1 MTASTPHELKANT
14 LEALG
19 QRFDRLA
26 SQQDEATAI
35 LLARA
40 IDVIQNLLLNAKPTL
55 FLNPALNTPDDAEFL
70 MTILSESVTQ
80 YPPASKRT
88 LLRLRGK
95 MAFAQQLKDAGGTF
109 TLQQVADLLGMTT
122 DAVRK
127 RQAQGK
133 LIAIPDGD
141 HHVYPTFQFY
151 QSGVLM
157 DLPELLATLQTE
169 SPVNAVLFFLTTDPD
184 LGMSPLDAL
193 KQGTDRDMVF
203 LLAKQFGRQ
212 VAR

>member
-26 SQQDEATAI
+26 SQQDEATATV
-35 LLARA
+35 LARA
-40 IDVIQNLLLNAKPTL
+40 IAIVQNLLLNAKPTL
-55 FLNPALNTPDDAEFL
+55 FLNPALNTPDDSEFL
-70 MTILSESVTQ
+70 MTILSESVAQ
-80 YPPASKRT
+80 YPPASKRA
-88 LLRLRGK
+88 LLRLKGQR
-95 MAFAQQLKDAGGTF
+95 AFAQQIKDAGGTF
-109 TLQQVADLLGMTT
+109 TRQQVADLLGMTT

-127 RQAQGK
+127 RRVQGK

-141 HHVYPTFQFY
+141 HHVYPTFQFD
-151 QSGVLM
+151 QSGVLK

-169 SPVNAVLFFLTTDPD
+169 SPVDAVQFFLISVPD
-184 LGMSPLDAL
+184 LGMSPLEVL
-193 KQGTDRDMVF
+193 KQGTDRDLVF
-203 LLAKQFGRQ
+203 RLAKQFGRQ